1 LSADFNNRVD
11 QVQFMGQILECKC
24 DNCKYSKKDIYLG
37 YGMVPGIFY
46 FPALDLHS
54 KKVIY
59 IDIIDLAEV
68 VERRHLTITS
78 AKVNKLKGDG
88 KIPYFVK
95 GMFKKG
101 LIKDIP
107 ISSSPLYLQSKNNY
121 CPKCGKYRLKF
132 AEIGLFD

>member
-1 LSADFNNRVD
+1 ML
-11 QVQFMGQILECKC
+11 
-24 DNCKYSKKDIYLG
+24 
-37 YGMVPGIFY
+37 PGIFY

-68 VERRHLTITS
+68 VERRHLTIIS
-78 AKVNKLKGDG
+78 AKVNKQQGDG

-101 LIKDIP
+101 PIKDIP
-107 ISSSPLYLQSKNNY
+107 ISSSPLYLQRKNNY
-121 CPKCGKYRLKF
+121 CPKCGKYKLKF

>member
-1 LSADFNNRVD
+1 MQRRIS
-11 QVQFMGQILECKC
+11 ILVPECF
-24 DNCKYSKKDIYLG
+24 
-37 YGMVPGIFY
+37 PGFSIFLR
-46 FPALDLHS
+46 LDLHS
-54 KKVIY
+54 KNVIH
-59 IDIIDLAEV
+59 IDINDFVEV
-68 VERRHLTITS
+68 VERRNLTITS
-78 AKVNKLKGDG
+78 ANLNKLEGDG

-107 ISSSPLYLQSKNNY
+107 ISYRPLYLQRKNNY